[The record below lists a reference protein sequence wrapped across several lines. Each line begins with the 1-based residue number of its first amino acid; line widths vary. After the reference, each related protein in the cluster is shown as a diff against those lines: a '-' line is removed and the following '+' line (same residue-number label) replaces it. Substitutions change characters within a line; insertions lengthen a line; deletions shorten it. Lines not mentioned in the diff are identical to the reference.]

1 MKLDIN
7 FWNIHCWLLQRDIP
21 HMYIFEDE
29 LEPFS
34 GIRFF
39 TLRKMTRNTL
49 QFCMMRHTAGN
60 TVLF

>member
-34 GIRFF
+34 GIRFYAPEND
-39 TLRKMTRNTL
+39 TNTL
-49 QFCMMRHTAGN
+49 QFCRMRHTAGN